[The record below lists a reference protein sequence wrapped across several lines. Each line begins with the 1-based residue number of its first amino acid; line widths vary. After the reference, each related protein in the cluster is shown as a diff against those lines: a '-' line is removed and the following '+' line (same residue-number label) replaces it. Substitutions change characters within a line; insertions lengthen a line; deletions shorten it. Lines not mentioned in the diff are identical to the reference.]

1 MTQPV
6 TFDTTT
12 ARHSLAML
20 AAGQAQR
27 EFFVNEAFARI
38 DALLHPVIE
47 GEADSPPPEPVPG
60 QCWLVASAATDDWQG
75 RDGSLASWDGNQWT
89 YCTPVDGMHVFDRS
103 RNCRISY
110 LAGWT
115 LAARPD
121 LPAGGSIIDIEAR
134 AAIAAIIDMLAT
146 LAIFPPE

>member
-38 DALLHPVIE
+38 DALLHPAIE
-47 GEADSPPPEPVPG
+47 GETDTAPTEPMPG
-60 QCWLVASAATDDWQG
+60 ECWLVANPASAEWQG
-75 RDGSLASWDGNQWT
+75 REGSLASWDGNQWT
-89 YCTPVDGMHVFDRS
+89 YCIPVDGMHVFDRS

-115 LAARPD
+115 PAARPD

-146 LAIFPPE
+146 VAIFPPE